1 MQLHLILHNATDV
14 YTFPIGQVLS
24 ISSFKTGNLCDMFN
38 WRMSEGYAFWPL
50 WARQTG
56 TMLQLIPILLIPAA
70 GIIQC
75 IRYLTSGPTDLF
87 EVTRPVH
94 FGTQK
99 IPTSCLLT
107 EGTLMS
113 DAVTNLP
120 FQFIFFLFFA
130 HPSGSNCCTVRTS
143 APISYPTNRRHG
155 RRPGR
160 PAALT
165 AEVTGGDPVDHVHAL
180 DRRRPPPLRFP
191 ILRPS
196 TLRHRRT
203 IQRRALGKLLKNLAT
218 SCILN

>member
-1 MQLHLILHNATDV
+1 MQLHLILHNTTDV

-120 FQFIFFLFFA
+120 FQFIFFLFSHTPA
-130 HPSGSNCCTVRTS
+130 DQIAVPSALPHLSPTQRTGVTDS
-143 APISYPTNRRHG
+143 VQDVPRHS
-155 RRPGR
+155 RP
-160 PAALT
+160 
-165 AEVTGGDPVDHVHAL
+165 E
-180 DRRRPPPLRFP
+180 
-191 ILRPS
+191 
-196 TLRHRRT
+196 
-203 IQRRALGKLLKNLAT
+203 
-218 SCILN
+218 